1 MNTTQIRTST
11 HTGTWMGRKGT
22 STTYRTVR
30 STTGLRVEV
39 TVWDDAPEVATVRL
53 IEGDG
58 RTDNFTE
65 HCAVTDVPVAQAADI
80 AAEWLA

>member
-11 HTGTWMGRKGT
+11 HTGTWMNRKGT

-39 TVWDDAPEVATVRL
+39 MVWADAPETARVRL

-58 RTDNFTE
+58 RTDNFVE
-65 HCAVTDVPVAQAADI
+65 HRTTTVPAAQAADL
-80 AAEWLA
+80 AAEWLR